1 MSLSQ
6 SSNLKS
12 KVPFQQECEVYH
24 YGESFC
30 SQMVRIAWEEKKI
43 AWGSRPIMLQEVSH
57 DGNNLSEP
65 YLSINPRGTVPTL
78 VHKGT
83 PVYDSFEIIKYL
95 DAENPDS
102 GKRLFPDDVVLR
114 SSIEAWVNETALFD
128 DGEFGKSLG
137 MAIPILSA
145 PLIKHCLKQQSLWQI
160 WSGFRSHPI
169 SSRRKGFRLLRLFP
183 IPDKIIVQSAQTT
196 ARALVHIE
204 KTLTGRDDDWL
215 LGPFTQADV
224 MLMAHFHRLEDV
236 ALGGLLTGDTLP
248 HTAAYWQ
255 RLQQRPSYKAAVLD
269 FHEDRWRQAI
279 SAVFG
284 NRESPVLS
292 LVQREIARHK
302 QN

>member
-6 SSNLKS
+6 SASPKT
-12 KVPFQQECEVYH
+12 KVPFEQAYEVYH
-24 YGESFC
+24 YAESLC
-30 SQMVRIAWEEKKI
+30 SQMVRIACEEKEI
-43 AWGSRPIMLQEVSH
+43 AWGSRPIMLQEVSK
-57 DGNNLSEP
+57 DGNNLSEH
-65 YLSINPRGTVPTL
+65 YLSVNPRGTVPTL
-78 VHKGT
+78 VHEGT

-95 DAENPDS
+95 DAQNADS
-102 GKRLFPDDVVLR
+102 GERLYPDDAALR
-114 SSIEAWVNETALFD
+114 SGIEAWVNETALFD

-137 MAIPILSA
+137 MAIPMLSA

-160 WSGFRSHPI
+160 WSGFRAHPI

-183 IPDKIIVQSAQTT
+183 IPDKVIARAARTT

-204 KTLTGRDDDWL
+204 KTLAESDDWL

-255 RLQQRPSYKAAVLD
+255 RLQQRPSYQAAVLD
-269 FHEDRWRQAI
+269 FHDEAWRQAI

-284 NRESPVLS
+284 DRDSPVS
-292 LVQREIARHK
+292 LLIQSEIARHK
-302 QN
+302 PS